1 MQKFKATVKAIRDA
15 RKETETVQQPKLD
28 PETGDE
34 LEETTDV
41 EVNSYLH
48 LEEQMLQHLK
58 VKRNKLSETAEEE
71 QQKKKRKAGNISG
84 PSVELDLDFDE
95 D

>member
-1 MQKFKATVKAIRDA
+1 MKAIRDV
-15 RKETETVQQPKLD
+15 RKETEKIEMPKLD
-28 PETGDE
+28 PETGEE
-34 LEETTDV
+34 LEETADV

-95 D
+95 E